1 MSSAEKLSTLYDMGF
16 SMEDCKK
23 SLDINKMKL
32 TEAAV
37 WLTENA
43 VAVERSKSGDGGL
56 NITGIEVISVRGEE
70 QVKGYNGERHK
81 CRGEDQMMGNSL

>member
-56 NITGIEVISVRGEE
+56 NITGIEVSVRGED
-70 QVKGYNGERHK
+70 QVKGYIGERHK